1 MDQAKEKLKMTGTYI
16 DPQIEAQE
24 ITDREAERFE
34 IRLLALADCMTDMG
48 CDDMGW
54 LTEKLAARFHR
65 ATDLIRSISDDLK
78 TNGPA

>member
-1 MDQAKEKLKMTGTYI
+1 MDQAKEKLKMTYT

-24 ITDREAERFE
+24 ITDREQAAFAR
-34 IRLLALADCMTDMG
+34 RLHALADYVTDMS

-54 LTEKLAARFHR
+54 LNEKLAGRFHR

-78 TNGPA
+78 NNGPC